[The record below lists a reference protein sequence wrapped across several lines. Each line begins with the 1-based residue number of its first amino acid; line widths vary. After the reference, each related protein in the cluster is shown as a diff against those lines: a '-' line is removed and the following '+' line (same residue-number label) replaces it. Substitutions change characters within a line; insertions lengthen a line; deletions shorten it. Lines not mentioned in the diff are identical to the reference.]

1 VRCLLCYVSKG
12 TTSKGEGTCLRMTR
26 ALISR
31 VVFSQ
36 HADFQEIQ
44 PCERLHVHFL
54 SDCSSNPVLGARCF
68 PLTGPLV
75 GEKEAVGELM
85 PARPPVSLVH

>member
-1 VRCLLCYVSKG
+1 
-12 TTSKGEGTCLRMTR
+12 MTR

-54 SDCSSNPVLGARCF
+54 SDCSSNPYDYQFSLSHT
-68 PLTGPLV
+68 PS
-75 GEKEAVGELM
+75 ELEQAHQAFIQLYNTSM
-85 PARPPVSLVH
+85 L